1 MSTAP
6 IAQGSVDVN
15 VSRLDAESGTP
26 QYYYKDNRCQAFTA
40 QDADCIC
47 WHDEG
52 TGPFPNER
60 PDDPDTLKEWRFKPA
75 NDQAKGREHSERPA

>member
-6 IAQGSVDVN
+6 IAQGPVDVN

-26 QYYYKDNRCQAFTA
+26 QYYYKDNSCQAFTA

-75 NDQAKGREHSERPA
+75 NAEITGG